1 MQKVRFL
8 FALAC
13 FAFVG
18 CFEVWANDSTT
29 QPMMALESQLQL
41 SFADF
46 DAVHATLVSRCD
58 QLSPNSTPA
67 LIAAVDRWKNQNEA
81 ALQQLRQLLIT
92 GLMKG
97 YGLSEAD
104 AKAQAARSC
113 ERMTEQLTNKLNQST
128 QSQLQLACQGQ
139 YASQT
144 LGSPM
149 FDFKALLTKMQ
160 ASQATR

>member
-8 FALAC
+8 FALAY

-41 SFADF
+41 SF
-46 DAVHATLVSRCD
+46 
-58 QLSPNSTPA
+58 
-67 LIAAVDRWKNQNEA
+67 DRWKNQNEA